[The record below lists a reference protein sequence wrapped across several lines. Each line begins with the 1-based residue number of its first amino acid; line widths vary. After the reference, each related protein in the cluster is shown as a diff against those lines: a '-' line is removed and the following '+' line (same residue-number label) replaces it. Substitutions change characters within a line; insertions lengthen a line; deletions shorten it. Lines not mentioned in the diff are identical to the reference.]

1 MRIVKT
7 LLACCIAVLFL
18 SACGK
23 ISVKGTDGTVYNS
36 YQECCAAQDF
46 QAAHQYLAKMQN
58 DKDFKD
64 DYDSAKEFVFKQE
77 ALFLMS
83 QGDDNAKMR
92 ILYLIKEEGGS
103 DDYIDM
109 IIDLAIMNDDDKFV
123 MSLLDCKKGT
133 NKTTTEQNAVKY
145 LAGFKDEEHVNYII
159 KSLSN
164 VTIAG
169 RAMSKGLH
177 RYTEGNRRDI
187 DYDEAPRIHFRY
199 TDGIVD
205 FNKKCENILDIAIAS
220 GNQYLAQK
228 VLMCFKQNIETIAGG
243 TDVKAPDGTRVDGF
257 HSYVWYTNAD
267 KDKAQ
272 KKYDEA
278 VKSGAFNRQ

>member
-46 QAAHQYLAKMQN
+46 QAAHIFLTKMEQAG
-58 DKDFKD
+58 KST
-64 DYDSAKEFVFKQE
+64 YSAKEYIFKQE

-177 RYTEGNRRDI
+177 SYSEGDRSMI
-187 DYDEAPRIHFRY
+187 DYDKAPRIHFRY

-205 FNKKCENILDIAIAS
+205 FNIKCENILDIAIAS

-228 VLMCFKQNIETIAGG
+228 VLMCFKQNIETMTGG
-243 TDVKAPDGTRVDGF
+243 TDVKAPDGTRVDGG

-278 VKSGAFNRQ
+278 VKSGAFNLQE

>member
-7 LLACCIAVLFL
+7 LLACCIAILFL

-46 QAAHQYLAKMQN
+46 QAAHIFLTKMEQAG
-58 DKDFKD
+58 KST
-64 DYDSAKEFVFKQE
+64 YSAKEYIFKQE

-123 MSLLDCKKGT
+123 MSLLDRKKGT

-177 RYTEGNRRDI
+177 SYSEGNRRDI

-228 VLMCFKQNIETIAGG
+228 VLMCFKQNIETMTGG
-243 TDVKAPDGTRVDGF
+243 TDVKAPDGTRVDGV

-278 VKSGAFNRQ
+278 VKSGAFNLQE